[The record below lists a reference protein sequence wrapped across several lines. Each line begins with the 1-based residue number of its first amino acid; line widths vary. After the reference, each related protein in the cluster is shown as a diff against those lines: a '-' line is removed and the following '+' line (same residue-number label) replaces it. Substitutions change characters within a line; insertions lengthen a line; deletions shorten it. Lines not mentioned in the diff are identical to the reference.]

1 MGHED
6 SSLTTASP
14 DWTIRAIHEQ
24 TIYTTTIKIS
34 SDSPK
39 YFLFFRT
46 FSLAS
51 PILYFIA
58 ISCVG
63 TMNTDSGVVATD
75 GKLQALLA
83 LERRIGV
90 SGYGHNY
97 GGGYLAWLLTTYLWP
112 NMDTEGSYHVTLV
125 TASPCCQN
133 VKRNMRAELALF
145 PIIWEVL
152 AHEALKL
159 SARNIELDAFYFPVM
174 QPKVD
179 LQTFQQKDEECSE
192 YSSKMQMTN

>member
-1 MGHED
+1 
-6 SSLTTASP
+6 
-14 DWTIRAIHEQ
+14 
-24 TIYTTTIKIS
+24 
-34 SDSPK
+34 
-39 YFLFFRT
+39 
-46 FSLAS
+46 
-51 PILYFIA
+51 
-58 ISCVG
+58 
-63 TMNTDSGVVATD
+63 MNTDSGVVASD
-75 GKLQALLA
+75 GKLQAALA

-125 TASPCCQN
+125 TASPRCQN

-159 SARNIELDAFYFPVM
+159 SARNIELDAFYSPSCSPRLIYRLFNKRMKNVQNIP
-174 QPKVD
+174 
-179 LQTFQQKDEECSE
+179 QKC
-192 YSSKMQMTN
+192 K